1 MHNLLKESSTGL
13 WFFGKNKQL
22 RKFWIDL
29 SFFYSNYQNI
39 YLPVIFLFMLFWMYV
54 NQYIFYQCA
63 LTDDGVLLY
72 VSLALSCMPN
82 ALFSPLGARPPV
94 PIVFRWSPTFTGCFD
109 PNPWHPPVGGSAVV
123 ASPLLVR
130 SRLPARIVS
139 AVPDPAGWPFCC
151 FSQSSLLSCVFFL
164 TSLVMWAASTRIAL
178 GTLCSRPLQENNH
191 TLNTLSLQSAIRS
204 ASSHVPLHSSLPMA
218 RSALSLPTSS
228 TAGTLAQRLI

>member
-1 MHNLLKESSTGL
+1 
-13 WFFGKNKQL
+13 
-22 RKFWIDL
+22 
-29 SFFYSNYQNI
+29 
-39 YLPVIFLFMLFWMYV
+39 MYV

-130 SRLPARIVS
+130 SRLPAQIVS
-139 AVPDPAGWPFCC
+139 AVPYPAGWPFCC
-151 FSQSSLLSCVFFL
+151 FSQSSCCC
-164 TSLVMWAASTRIAL
+164 LVCPPDIP
-178 GTLCSRPLQENNH
+178 SRVSSFHTDCAGNPLQPTSTGNSH
-191 TLNTLSLQSAIRS
+191 TLHSLSL
-204 ASSHVPLHSSLPMA
+204 
-218 RSALSLPTSS
+218 
-228 TAGTLAQRLI
+228 

>member
-29 SFFYSNYQNI
+29 SFFTAI
-39 YLPVIFLFMLFWMYV
+39 IKIFTYLLFFCLICCFESMYV

-72 VSLALSCMPN
+72 VSLELSCMPN

-94 PIVFRWSPTFTGCFD
+94 PIVFRWSPTFTGCFN

-123 ASPLLVR
+123 ASPLLGG
-130 SRLPARIVS
+130 SRLPAQIVW
-139 AVPDPAGWPFCC
+139 AVPYPAGWPFCC
-151 FSQSSLLSCVFFL
+151 FSQSSSCC
-164 TSLVMWAASTRIAL
+164 LV
-178 GTLCSRPLQENNH
+178 CSSWHP
-191 TLNTLSLQSAIRS
+191 
-204 ASSHVPLHSSLPMA
+204 
-218 RSALSLPTSS
+218 
-228 TAGTLAQRLI
+228 